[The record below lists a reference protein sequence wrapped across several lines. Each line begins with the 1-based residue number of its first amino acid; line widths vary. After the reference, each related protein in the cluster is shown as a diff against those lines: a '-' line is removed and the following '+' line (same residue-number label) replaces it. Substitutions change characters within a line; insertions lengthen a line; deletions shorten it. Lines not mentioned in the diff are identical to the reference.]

1 MPLTAVNAK
10 VARARVA
17 PGAPVLARRGAM
29 LAYTGRVTFR
39 PVVGARGG
47 AGGAGGAVG
56 AMLGRAA
63 AGEGTA
69 MMIAEGEG
77 DVLYG
82 VQGLHVVLVDLDG
95 REDLTVEADRLL
107 AHDGSLTP
115 SVVFLGS
122 DGAGGGGV
130 RSSLGSGLGGL
141 ARGAMTGQGLFT
153 TRLSGAGSV
162 ALLAHGGAFPLTVR
176 EGAPVGVDPQAY
188 VAHTG
193 ALRVEVT
200 ASLGWRDAVGRGSG
214 EAFQLKVSGH
224 GTVHVQASEKKV

>member
-10 VARARVA
+10 VVSAHVS

-29 LAYTGRVTFR
+29 LAYTGRVAFR
-39 PVVGARGG
+39 PVTGSAGRGRGG
-47 AGGAGGAVG
+47 SGGGGSGLGALGGA
-56 AMLGRAA
+56 LGRAA
-63 AGEGTA
+63 AGEGSA
-69 MMIAEGEG
+69 MMLAEGDGE
-77 DVLYG
+77 VLYG
-82 VQGLHVVLVDLDG
+82 LEGLHVVVVDLDG

-107 AHDGSLTP
+107 AHDGSLDP
-115 SVVFLGS
+115 SIVFLGS
-122 DGAGGGGV
+122 GGSGV
-130 RSSLGSGLGGL
+130 RGGLGGL

-153 TRLSGAGSV
+153 TRLSGTGSV

-214 EAFQLKVSGH
+214 EAFQLRVGGH
-224 GTVHVQASEKKV
+224 GTVHVQASERKV

>member
-1 MPLTAVNAK
+1 MSLTAVNPK

-29 LAYTGRVTFR
+29 LAYTGAVTFR
-39 PVVGARGG
+39 PVVGAQGG
-47 AGGAGGAVG
+47 AGAIGG
-56 AMLGRAA
+56 MLGRAA
-63 AGEGTA
+63 AGEGSA
-69 MMIAEGEG
+69 MMIAEGDG

-82 VQGLHVVLVDLDG
+82 VAGLHVVLVDLDG
-95 REDLTVEADRLL
+95 EQDLTVEADRLL
-107 AHDGSLTP
+107 AHDASLDP

-122 DGAGGGGV
+122 DGAGGGAP
-130 RSSLGSGLGGL
+130 RSGLGGGL
-141 ARGAMTGQGLFT
+141 GGVARGAMTGQGLFT
-153 TRLSGAGSV
+153 TRLSGAGSA
-162 ALLAHGGAFPLTVR
+162 ALLAHGGAFAIPVR

-193 ALRVEVT
+193 ALRVEVK

-214 EAFQLKVSGH
+214 EAFRLQVSGH